1 MIEED
6 LRKAINQCKRA
17 KAEILLEK
25 ESESRGFSE
34 EDVKK
39 LEKQLTAI
47 IFCNQSTKD
56 KITPYVKD
64 FENVEFFVSKAMK
77 NDSCC
82 IDVCKKEFL
91 TVID

>member
-6 LRKAINQCKRA
+6 LRKTINQCKRA
-17 KAEILLEK
+17 KAKILLEK
-25 ESESRGFSE
+25 ESESYDFSV

-56 KITPYVKD
+56 KIAPYVRC

-77 NDSCC
+77 SDTCC
-82 IDVCKKEFL
+82 IDVYKKEML
-91 TVID
+91 AVID

>member
-1 MIEED
+1 MIGED
-6 LRKAINQCKRA
+6 LRKAISQCKRE

-25 ESESRGFSE
+25 ENKSHDFSRE
-34 EDVKK
+34 EVRK

-47 IFCNQSTKD
+47 IFCNQLTKD
-56 KITPYVKD
+56 KLIPFVKD

-77 NDSCC
+77 NDTFC
-82 IDVCKKEFL
+82 IDVCKKEML